1 MAARAQ
7 YPCARTTLEAGG
19 GWLLVTAGKTWFIW
33 GLVALAVLELAVAV
47 AGKPQATGRQLPAS
61 E

>member
-1 MAARAQ
+1 M
-7 YPCARTTLEAGG
+7 
-19 GWLLVTAGKTWFIW
+19 TAGKTWFIW

-47 AGKPQATGRQLPAS
+47 AVAGKPQATGRQLPAS

>member
-1 MAARAQ
+1 M
-7 YPCARTTLEAGG
+7 
-19 GWLLVTAGKTWFIW
+19 TAGKTWFIW